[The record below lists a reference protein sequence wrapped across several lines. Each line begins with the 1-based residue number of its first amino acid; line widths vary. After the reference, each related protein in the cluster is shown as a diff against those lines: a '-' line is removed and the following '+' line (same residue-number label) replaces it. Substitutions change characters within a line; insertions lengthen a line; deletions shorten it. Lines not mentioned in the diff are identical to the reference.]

1 MTRSD
6 DYNALI
12 DRVPITPMNIFIIIY
27 LLCYLCRP
35 AGGRVQVPVHVPAG
49 EANVE

>member
-12 DRVPITPMNIFIIIY
+12 DRVPITPMNILIIIY
-27 LLCYLCRP
+27 FVVLP
-35 AGGRVQVPVHVPAG
+35 M
-49 EANVE
+49 